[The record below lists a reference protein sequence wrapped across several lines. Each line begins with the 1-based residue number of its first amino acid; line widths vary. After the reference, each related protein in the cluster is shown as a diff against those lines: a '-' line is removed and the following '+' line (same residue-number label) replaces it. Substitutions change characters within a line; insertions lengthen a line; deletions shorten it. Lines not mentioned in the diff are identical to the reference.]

1 MDKLKRFG
9 FIVLGWTGII
19 VTILLY
25 YVAIAPI
32 FLLFK

>member
-9 FIVLGWTGII
+9 FIVLGLTGVV